1 MQIFLFLN
9 SFISF
14 SSTSVPCAALLWQK
28 RLVVQTFKFLHQLSC
43 CQLSKKDSVQC
54 SKFAIFIFITG
65 SSSKWNFKKT
75 TSEKGTIRVS
85 VNCQHPGH
93 NISSSRPP
101 HTYNSDLKVTN
112 SSANKIHIDSDTN
125 YMSKL
130 PVTSTENKTHIPELL
145 KPAIHIAADKL
156 TKSLGT
162 NKKVTITVPNGVNFS
177 G

>member
-1 MQIFLFLN
+1 
-9 SFISF
+9 
-14 SSTSVPCAALLWQK
+14 
-28 RLVVQTFKFLHQLSC
+28 
-43 CQLSKKDSVQC
+43 
-54 SKFAIFIFITG
+54 
-65 SSSKWNFKKT
+65 
-75 TSEKGTIRVS
+75 

-101 HTYNSDLKVTN
+101 HTYNSNLKVTN